1 MMNEATR
8 VRAHHLAPE
17 RGWMPEP
24 RDSRGLLA
32 EFAYRE
38 AGILPGFVPTSR
50 TLDVDFLVR
59 NLHRPNPPGVPRR
72 IRGLATLQNP
82 IALKLRSEPGG
93 RLNDEARSLGQVLLV
108 QNERLLMQCLK
119 ERALT
124 IRYDR
129 REQSV
134 RRRRLAR

>member
-1 MMNEATR
+1 MEKAGYLKHAIL
-8 VRAHHLAPE
+8 V
-17 RGWMPEP
+17 GSW
-24 RDSRGLLA
+24 A

-38 AGILPGFVPTSR
+38 AGILPGFVPTIR

-59 NLHRPNPPGVPRR
+59 NLRRPNPPGEPRR

-82 IALKLRSEPGG
+82 IALKLCGEPG
-93 RLNDEARSLGQVLLV
+93 RSLYDEARSLGKVLLV

>member
-1 MMNEATR
+1 MKQ
-8 VRAHHLAPE
+8 RAFE
-17 RGWMPEP
+17 RII
-24 RDSRGLLA
+24 SLLEKAGCLNHMILVASWA
-32 EFAYRE
+32 EFAFRE
-38 AGILPGFVPTSR
+38 AGILPGFVPTIR
-50 TLDVDFLVR
+50 TLDVDFLER
-59 NLHRPNPPGVPRR
+59 NLRRPNPPGVPRR
-72 IRGLATLQNP
+72 IRCLATLQNP

-93 RLNDEARSLGQVLLV
+93 SLYDEARSLGQVLLV

>member
-1 MMNEATR
+1 MEKAGYLKHAIL
-8 VRAHHLAPE
+8 V
-17 RGWMPEP
+17 GSW
-24 RDSRGLLA
+24 A

-38 AGILPGFVPTSR
+38 AGILPGFVPTIR

-59 NLHRPNPPGVPRR
+59 NLRRPNPPGEPRR

-82 IALKLRSEPGG
+82 IALKLCGEPG
-93 RLNDEARSLGQVLLV
+93 RSLYDEASSLGQVLLV